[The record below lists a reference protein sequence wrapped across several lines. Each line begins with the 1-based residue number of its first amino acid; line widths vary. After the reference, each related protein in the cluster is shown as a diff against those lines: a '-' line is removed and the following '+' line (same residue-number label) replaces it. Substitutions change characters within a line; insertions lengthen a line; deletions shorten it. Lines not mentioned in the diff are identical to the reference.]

1 MEDESDIDLDEE
13 DVEFDDEEFS
23 KEFGD
28 IDVDEDLCEEDF
40 IDLGN
45 YFTLDGIIPFI
56 MIRVHILCINLRKLL
71 NNDSD
76 ILQVKS

>member
-1 MEDESDIDLDEE
+1 MLKRKADSDSGEESLGSLEDESEIDLDDD

-40 IDLGN
+40 VDLGN
-45 YFTLDGIIPFI
+45 
-56 MIRVHILCINLRKLL
+56 
-71 NNDSD
+71 
-76 ILQVKS
+76 